1 MAKNVDKKEL
11 FESMPVRKALLTLA
25 VPTIISQLINLI
37 YNTADAIY
45 LGQTGDAYKT
55 ASVTLA
61 FTVFLLTLSFF
72 NLFGVGG
79 GSLIARLSGR
89 GEEEKAKSVSA
100 FSFWGGVAIALLYSL
115 IILVFETPLLKLLG
129 ASENT
134 EGYARQ
140 YIFYVVIL
148 GNLPVILSGVCSHLL
163 RNAGYAK
170 QAGFGLSAG
179 GVLNI
184 ILDPLF
190 MFVILPKGMEVTGAA
205 VATLIS
211 NAAAC
216 TYMVITVVRLSKK
229 SVLSADPREIRN
241 IGKKELK
248 ELFSVGVPSAILT
261 GLFDI
266 ANVFLN
272 ALMSAYGDLQLAA
285 IGIVAKIERLPNAI
299 CIGIC
304 QGMMPLVAYNFASGN
319 HKRMNEVIKTT
330 RILGVC
336 ISLGCLALFQII
348 APWLCKAFLSVKNGG
363 DTEAAAVTLTF
374 AETFLRIRVCAS
386 VFQFF
391 NYSGS
396 FTMQGVG
403 YGFGTLL
410 HAVVRIVVLY
420 IPFMYLFSWLFQENG
435 LAMALVAGEALGAVF
450 VLLLFRRWKK
460 KHLNLFT
467 EEVPGSGPEPEVFE
481 QDGGLSK

>member
-1 MAKNVDKKEL
+1 MTNSVGKKEL
-11 FESMPVRKALLTLA
+11 FESMPVRKALLSLA

-89 GEEEKAKSVSA
+89 GEEEKAKSVCA
-100 FSFWGGVAIALLYSL
+100 FSFYGGIAIALLYSL
-115 IILVFETPLLKLLG
+115 IISVFETPLLNLLG

-211 NAAAC
+211 NVAAC
-216 TYMVITVVRLSKK
+216 TYLVIALVRLSKK
-229 SVLSADPREIRN
+229 SVLSADPREIKN
-241 IGKKELK
+241 ITKKELK
-248 ELFSVGVPSAILT
+248 ELFAVGVPSAILT

-319 HKRMNEVIKTT
+319 HKRMNDVIRTT
-330 RILGVC
+330 RIYGVC
-336 ISLGCLALFQII
+336 ISLGCMALFQLI
-348 APWLCKAFLSVKNGG
+348 APWLCKAFLSVKNG
-363 DTEAAAVTLTF
+363 DPTAAEITLGF
-374 AETFLRIRVCAS
+374 AEVFLRIRVCAS

-403 YGFGTLL
+403 YGTGTLI
-410 HAVVRIVVLY
+410 HAIVRIVVLY
-420 IPFMYLFSWLFQENG
+420 IPFMYLFSWLFQEKG

-460 KHLNLFT
+460 KHLK
-467 EEVPGSGPEPEVFE
+467 EGS
-481 QDGGLSK
+481 ST

>member
-1 MAKNVDKKEL
+1 MAKSVGKKEL
-11 FESMPVRKALLTLA
+11 FENMPVRKALLSLA
-25 VPTIISQLINLI
+25 IPTIISQLINLV

-45 LGQTGDAYKT
+45 LGRTGDAYKT

-89 GEEEKAKSVSA
+89 GEEEKAKSVCA
-100 FSFWGGVAIALLYSL
+100 FSFYGGIAIALLYSL
-115 IILVFETPLLKLLG
+115 VILLFETPLLKLLG

-134 EGYARQ
+134 EDYARQ

-179 GVLNI
+179 GILNI

-190 MFVILPKGMEVTGAA
+190 MFVILPKGKEVAGAA
-205 VATLIS
+205 IATLIS
-211 NAAAC
+211 NIAAC
-216 TYMVITVVRLSKK
+216 TYLVITLVRLSKK
-229 SVLSADPREIRN
+229 SVLSADPREIKN
-241 IGKKELK
+241 ITKKELK

-285 IGIVAKIERLPNAI
+285 IGIVAKVERLPNAL

-304 QGMMPLVAYNFASGN
+304 QGMMPLVAYNYASGN
-319 HKRMNEVIKTT
+319 HKRMNDVIRTT
-330 RILGVC
+330 RIYGIA
-336 ISLGCLALFQII
+336 ISLSCLVLFQLI
-348 APWLCKAFLSVKNGG
+348 APWLCKAFLSLKNGG
-363 DTEAAAVTLTF
+363 DPTAVETTLRF
-374 AETFLRIRVCAS
+374 AEVFLRIRVCAS
-386 VFQFF
+386 IFQFF

-403 YGFGTLL
+403 YGSGTLL
-410 HAVVRIVVLY
+410 HAVVRILVLY
-420 IPFMYLFSWLFQENG
+420 IPLMYLFSWLFQEKG

-450 VLLLFRRWKK
+450 VLLLFRHWKK
-460 KHLNLFT
+460 KHLNIFS
-467 EEVPGSGPEPEVFE
+467 EDAPSDPGAEVFK
-481 QDGGLSK
+481 QDGGQSE